1 MDDIALIRAA
11 ASLYLA
17 ACALAVAYLFAK
29 EERLS
34 SWMLRLATAAVVLHL
49 ASFAVRLRLFW
60 SFPENRFLLPIDSFT
75 GVMSIFSLAAALIF
89 FVVERRHRLGVLGAF
104 VLPWVAL
111 GAAAAGYRAEAP
123 GLLVPE
129 LRSVWMNVHPVLL
142 MTAYAFFGN
151 AFGVGLALLVQ
162 ENQLKSRQ
170 PGGLAFRLPSIEQ
183 LDGLNTLLIALGLP
197 ILLAGI
203 FIGMA
208 WAHKA
213 WDSHWYADAKVLS
226 AVATALLYAAQ
237 LHLHRT
243 WGVRGRR
250 AVYVSMVAFAAVVFT
265 FVGVNFISNL
275 HGYL

>member
-1 MDDIALIRAA
+1 MDDIALLRGA
-11 ASLYLA
+11 ASLYAA

-29 EERLS
+29 EEKLS
-34 SWMLRLATAAVVLHL
+34 AWMLRLAAIGVALHL
-49 ASFAVRLRLFW
+49 ASFSLRLRLSW
-60 SFPENRFLLPIDSFT
+60 AFPENRFLLPIESFT
-75 GVMSIFSLAAALIF
+75 GVLSIFSLLTALIF

-111 GAAAAGYRAEAP
+111 GAAAAGLKGEPP
-123 GLLVPE
+123 GPLALE
-129 LRSVWMNVHPVLL
+129 LRSLWMNVHPVLL
-142 MTAYAFFGN
+142 MAAYAFFGN

-162 ENQLKSRQ
+162 ESQLKSRH

-183 LDGLNTLLIALGLP
+183 LDRLNTLLIALGLP

-208 WAHKA
+208 WAHTA